1 MRNFK
6 LTRNPFLLFSPFLVF
21 FILLVIKQHTDAMEG
36 DESGYLY
43 FANNLLQGFYSPPA
57 PDINLWWGPGY
68 PILLMPFVALGLPLI
83 CITLMNAVFQYLS
96 IVFLFKALVHFM
108 DYRKSLLFSLFWAFC
123 YSSYQYISLII
134 TESFTIFLVSLLIF
148 SIVNAFN
155 KYMNLYLYLS
165 GFILGYIALTKV
177 IFGYVILILLLGSVL
192 MWIKNRN
199 VKNYRISVLIMLL
212 AIATTMPYLLYT
224 YNLTGRILYWGNSGG
239 MSLYW
244 MSTPFENEYGSWY
257 NESLTT
263 KSINTDIK
271 GTTTALLRLNHQKDI
286 DEVLK
291 YKGVQKED
299 KYKKIAINNIKTHPK
314 KYITNIIANIS
325 NMLFGFPNTYT
336 FERPILKIWY
346 FSILYTLMLFCSIP
360 TIINWRKIS
369 YSIRFLLVF
378 AFIYLGGSSL
388 VSVYNRQFVIIVPLL
403 LFWIAYI
410 IHNSITIKINFET
423 RV

>member
-1 MRNFK
+1 
-6 LTRNPFLLFSPFLVF
+6 
-21 FILLVIKQHTDAMEG
+21 
-36 DESGYLY
+36 
-43 FANNLLQGFYSPPA
+43 
-57 PDINLWWGPGY
+57 
-68 PILLMPFVALGLPLI
+68 
-83 CITLMNAVFQYLS
+83 
-96 IVFLFKALVHFM
+96 
-108 DYRKSLLFSLFWAFC
+108 
-123 YSSYQYISLII
+123 
-134 TESFTIFLVSLLIF
+134 
-148 SIVNAFN
+148 
-155 KYMNLYLYLS
+155 
-165 GFILGYIALTKV
+165 
-177 IFGYVILILLLGSVL
+177 
-192 MWIKNRN
+192 
-199 VKNYRISVLIMLL
+199 
-212 AIATTMPYLLYT
+212 
-224 YNLTGRILYWGNSGG
+224 